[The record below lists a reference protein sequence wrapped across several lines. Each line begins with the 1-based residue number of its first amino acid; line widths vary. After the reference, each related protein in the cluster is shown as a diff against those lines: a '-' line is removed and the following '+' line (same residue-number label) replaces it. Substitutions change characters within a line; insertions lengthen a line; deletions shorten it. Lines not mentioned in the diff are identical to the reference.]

1 MDVNEETA
9 LESNNTPKLWPEKV
23 VYKNL
28 IMIGLVSL
36 LDYSAIAPT
45 NILMTSVA
53 GRTLGNIVYGM
64 SYFFTS
70 LFTFL
75 SVSLL
80 NNIESRKKLLLF
92 GVSCIIGYTACNW
105 YTSYYS
111 LIPGAVLFGIGV
123 PIVWV
128 TSLVYVR
135 DLAVYS
141 ARNSKKKDTN
151 FASYFTGVLIAFSM
165 FGYLVGNGTAAGIL
179 TLLKPDNVNSNDT
192 NNNLNSSEECQTND
206 DGLQFDSLTTN
217 ILRGVVLFYPIL
229 SLMIAIVFLDDL
241 QIQQQRK
248 AIGLNVL
255 STVAKQV
262 WLSGVSIKQSL
273 LQKKMLLSCPLFFT
287 SGLAIGFIYTSYAK
301 VSYIS
306 KVHPVLH

>member
-1 MDVNEETA
+1 MKTMLMDVNGETELGSKNA
-9 LESNNTPKLWPEKV
+9 PKLWPKKV

-45 NILMTSVA
+45 NMLMTSVA

-64 SYFFTS
+64 SYFFTC

-80 NNIESRKKLLLF
+80 SNIKSRKKLLLF

-123 PIVWV
+123 SIVSM

-135 DLAVYS
+135 ELAFFS
-141 ARNSKKKDTN
+141 ARNSKEKDTN
-151 FASYFTGVLIAFSM
+151 VTSYFTGVLIAFIVV
-165 FGYLVGNGTAAGIL
+165 GYLVGNGTAAGIL
-179 TLLKPDNVNSNDT
+179 TLLKPDSVNNNDT
-192 NNNLNSSEECQTND
+192 VNNLNSSEECQTND

-217 ILRGVVLFYPIL
+217 TLRGVVLLYPIL
-229 SLMIAIVFLDDL
+229 SLMIAIVFLEDML
-241 QIQQQRK
+241 KQQQRK
-248 AIGLNVL
+248 AIGSNVL
-255 STVAKQV
+255 SIVAKQV
-262 WLSGVSIKQSL
+262 WLSAVSVKQSL

-287 SGLAIGFIYTSYAK
+287 SGLTMGFIYTSYAK
-301 VSYIS
+301 VSYA
-306 KVHPVLH
+306 